1 MDKQTFEIFGCCV
14 SRDSFAYNL
23 EESDFNNKSYIV
35 TRFINFIST
44 YTLLSGTKVDI
55 ALEKLL
61 RAVPDLNR
69 FKSKML
75 VIDAAKNGIDYLFSD
90 VDKADW
96 FVLDV
101 GNERWRTLEW
111 KNSNV
116 ILTYGEAAKK
126 CCNIISDVLGDSNVN
141 LIEPWEHCSEK
152 VLERFEEIMDLFLKY
167 YQPCNMILFKFY
179 AAYDYVSL
187 TGARKKFAR
196 EEVERSKK
204 WNHIFECMNQVA
216 EVKLKGCHIINAPE
230 NIIADASNRWGL
242 APLHYHKLYYE
253 YAEKA
258 ISVITQEKLDR
269 EREEEKLENLRLLY
283 SEKFAA
289 LCEKA
294 EATSVRLD
302 REKWRNYSNTF
313 KSLALKNLLLPD
325 KSAALSL
332 QNAFLSKGYTHI
344 AIYGDTE
351 ITKVLAHI
359 LRGTS
364 VTIDYI
370 VENAAKPFPGIKT
383 VNRNPADYPNC
394 DLMLVADVFAWQDIK
409 KKLEKLR
416 LPFPFVNAAEFIQS
430 LPAGQGIGELQAY
443 VNSLK
448 EKQADLEENVAQ
460 LQKSAEAYAAE
471 KAQMQ
476 AAFGELSDR
485 YQASE
490 QKAAD
495 LATEVDGLQVK
506 NKAAQRDIEE
516 LSVENKA
523 AKEEIEGLHRKQTEA
538 QKQIVAITSQRDAA
552 VADAASLRNSVSYKF
567 GRAMTF
573 LPRKIRD
580 VFKKK

>member
-1 MDKQTFEIFGCCV
+1 MDPVPVKVFGCCV
-14 SRDSFAYNL
+14 SRD
-23 EESDFNNKSYIV
+23 
-35 TRFINFIST
+35 
-44 YTLLSGTKVDI
+44 
-55 ALEKLL
+55 
-61 RAVPDLNR
+61 
-69 FKSKML
+69 
-75 VIDAAKNGIDYLFSD
+75 VIDYDLEQGKFGNCNYNVVRFLNLVSPYTMLYGNKLSLTIEELLKSNPKSTAFRARCLAIDAGKYAMTYMAERGSSEWLI
-90 VDKADW
+90 
-96 FVLDV
+96 LDV
-101 GNERWRTLEW
+101 GNTRCRIVEW
-111 KNSNV
+111 KDKGV
-116 ILTYGEAAKK
+116 ILTYGT
-126 CCNIISDVLGDSNVN
+126 G
-141 LIEPWEHCSEK
+141 LIEYFKFICEKLQSDNTCVLYPWELDWDEFVK
-152 VLERFEEIMDLFLKY
+152 RFKEIYSTFITEFD
-167 YQPCNMILFKFY
+167 PRRVILMKFN
-179 AAYDYVSL
+179 AVYDYITLS
-187 TGARKKFAR
+187 GQRKSFDNNKILI
-196 EEVERSKK
+196 SKK
-204 WNHIFECMNQVA
+204 WNELFAYFNNLIEELFPN
-216 EVKLKGCHIINAPE
+216 CHVIEFPDNVIG
-230 NIIADASNRWGL
+230 DASHRWGL

-258 ISVITQEKLDR
+258 VEIVTKKYERIDEEQKLDF
-269 EREEEKLENLRLLY
+269 LCQLY
-283 SEKFAA
+283 SEKFAT
-289 LCEKA
+289 LREQLKQKDIQ
-294 EATSVRLD
+294 RD
-302 REKWRNYSNTF
+302 RDKWRAYSHTF
-313 KSLALKNLLLPD
+313 KSLINNNLIENNEKFTSNLANALL
-325 KSAALSL
+325 A
-332 QNAFLSKGYTHI
+332 KGSNHI

-351 ITKVLAHI
+351 ITKVLVHI
-359 LRGTS
+359 LLGTS

>member
-1 MDKQTFEIFGCCV
+1 MDNDKVLNFNVLGCCV
-14 SRDSFAYNL
+14 SRDTLDLDRDKYHVQRYSA
-23 EESDFNNKSYIV
+23 
-35 TRFINFIST
+35 FISPFT
-44 YTLLSGTKVDI
+44 MLNGTVIDVPDRLLIDRGAPGFAQKVLTLDANKKSLEYVLDLKSDWLLFDI
-55 ALEKLL
+55 ADI
-61 RAVPDLNR
+61 RMGV
-69 FKSKML
+69 
-75 VIDAAKNGIDYLFSD
+75 V
-90 VDKADW
+90 
-96 FVLDV
+96 
-101 GNERWRTLEW
+101 EW
-111 KNSNV
+111 KEQGV
-116 ILTYGEAAKK
+116 ILTYNSYVQKYLS
-126 CCNIISDVLGDSNVN
+126 IISHLFGDVRPK
-141 LIEPWEHCSEK
+141 EYK
-152 VLERFEEIMDLFLKY
+152 VFDLPQGELFARLNGLLKIILDKWSPNEIILNEFYCVYDFLTSREEIL
-167 YQPCNMILFKFY
+167 
-179 AAYDYVSL
+179 S
-187 TGARKKFAR
+187 FAS
-196 EEVERSKK
+196 EEVNKYKE
-204 WNHIFECMNQVA
+204 WNKIIRAAIKICE
-216 EVKLKGCHIINAPE
+216 EKLEGCHIIKAPDHLL
-230 NIIADASNRWGL
+230 ATVKHKWGL
-242 APLHYHKLYYE
+242 SPLHYHKLYYE
-253 YAEKA
+253 YSEKA
-258 ISVITQEKLDR
+258 ISIITQEKLDR
-269 EREEEKLENLRLLY
+269 KREEEKLENLRLLY

-289 LCEKA
+289 LREKA

-302 REKWRNYSNTF
+302 RDKWRNYSNTF

-351 ITKVLAHI
+351 ITKILVHI

-364 VTIDYI
+364 VTVDYI
-370 VENAAKPFPGIKT
+370 IENAAKPVPDVRTI
-383 VNRNPADYPNC
+383 NRNSETYPAV
-394 DLMLVADVFAWQDIK
+394 DLLLIADIYYYEEIK
-409 KKLEKLR
+409 AKLEKR
-416 LPFPFVNAAEFIQS
+416 EVAFPFVNAAEFIQS

-573 LPRKIRD
+573 IPRKIRD

>member
-1 MDKQTFEIFGCCV
+1 MREQLKQKDIQ
-14 SRDSFAYNL
+14 RDR
-23 EESDFNNKSYIV
+23 D
-35 TRFINFIST
+35 
-44 YTLLSGTKVDI
+44 
-55 ALEKLL
+55 
-61 RAVPDLNR
+61 
-69 FKSKML
+69 
-75 VIDAAKNGIDYLFSD
+75 
-90 VDKADW
+90 
-96 FVLDV
+96 
-101 GNERWRTLEW
+101 
-111 KNSNV
+111 
-116 ILTYGEAAKK
+116 
-126 CCNIISDVLGDSNVN
+126 
-141 LIEPWEHCSEK
+141 
-152 VLERFEEIMDLFLKY
+152 
-167 YQPCNMILFKFY
+167 
-179 AAYDYVSL
+179 
-187 TGARKKFAR
+187 
-196 EEVERSKK
+196 
-204 WNHIFECMNQVA
+204 
-216 EVKLKGCHIINAPE
+216 
-230 NIIADASNRWGL
+230 
-242 APLHYHKLYYE
+242 
-253 YAEKA
+253 
-258 ISVITQEKLDR
+258 
-269 EREEEKLENLRLLY
+269 
-283 SEKFAA
+283 
-289 LCEKA
+289 
-294 EATSVRLD
+294 
-302 REKWRNYSNTF
+302 KWRAYSHTF
-313 KSLALKNLLLPD
+313 KSLINNNLIENNEKFTSNLANALL
-325 KSAALSL
+325 A
-332 QNAFLSKGYTHI
+332 KGSNHI

-351 ITKVLAHI
+351 ITKVLVHI
-359 LRGTS
+359 LLGTS